1 MHPPF
6 HDLRKSCRN
15 QNLVKTALHCICCI
29 FNICWYIVW
38 MRLLALGKGWHYK
51 CGWMLLPPTL
61 ALFCPIPAA
70 WELYVSRPSFY
81 DKKRHLCNHQVFVWA
96 TLLIIKSQNEII
108 CIPTR
113 VHTSYYIAYLLYL
126 RAIYIN
132 VSGITDSTGECI
144 EKLTLP
150 YKYWIAKFW
159 IYSAFAFFCILW
171 QEFL

>member
-15 QNLVKTALHCICCI
+15 QNCTSLHLLHIQCSI
-29 FNICWYIVW
+29 FVDTLWEWGCWRWVRVDITSVA
-38 MRLLALGKGWHYK
+38 M
-51 CGWMLLPPTL
+51 LPPTL

-113 VHTSYYIAYLLYL
+113 VHTSYYIAYLLNL